1 MIYLTTNIFKSMYNL
16 YGKALGFHSMKSFY
30 TVVIIVILAVVAFYA
45 IRSAIYF
52 FVIRPRDP
60 ELYHEYRADRRASQ
74 ISNAIDRNTRSRNQ
88 IYDSSMSNQIYDNNI
103 HNHDINNFL
112 WGI

>member
-1 MIYLTTNIFKSMYNL
+1 MIYLTTTNIFKSMYNL

-60 ELYHEYRADRRASQ
+60 ELYHEYRADKRANQ

-88 IYDSSMSNQIYDNNI
+88 IYDSNISNQIYDNNI

-112 WGI
+112 